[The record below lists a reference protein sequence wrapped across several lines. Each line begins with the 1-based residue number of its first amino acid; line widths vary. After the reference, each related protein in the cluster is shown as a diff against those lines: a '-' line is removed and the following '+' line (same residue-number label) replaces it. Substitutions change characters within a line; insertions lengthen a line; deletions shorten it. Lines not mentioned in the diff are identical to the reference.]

1 MYAFMKTE
9 SGYLLKAYERG
20 DDWQV
25 IITDKYGRH
34 ICERWVTIWHDEF
47 HGRGY
52 KRKSLEHAFFRGCEQ
67 VSVPF
72 SVDAI
77 CITGGGA

>member
-1 MYAFMKTE
+1 MDAFMKTE

-25 IITDKYGRH
+25 VITDKNGRPV
-34 ICERWVTIWHDEF
+34 CERWVTIWRDEF

-52 KRKSLEHAFFRGCEQ
+52 KRKSLEHAFLRGCEQ
-67 VSVPF
+67 VNDPF
-72 SVDAI
+72 SAEAI
-77 CITGGGA
+77 CTVAS